1 MLSFYERVEDGKKV
15 KIEVEGEVELYKDN
29 PWLLSIVLEVDS
41 SDKNSKNYMDFLR
54 LKGSLIISLED
65 EDKTGYVGSRTVDG
79 WTEFYFYTTNQQS
92 IRERAG
98 NTLEFAG
105 HDYESYV
112 LEDAQWSF
120 YARKL
125 KPTKEES
132 LQIQKTKKIAKEKK

>member
-1 MLSFYERVEDGKKV
+1 MLNFYERVEDGKNV
-15 KIEVEGEVELYKDN
+15 KIEVESEVELYKDN

-41 SDKNSKNYMDFLR
+41 SDKNSKNYMDFLQ
-54 LKGSLIISLED
+54 LKGTLIISLED
-65 EDKTGYVGSRTVDG
+65 EDKTGYVGSRTVGG
-79 WTEFYFYTTNQQS
+79 WTEFYFYTTSQQG
-92 IRERAG
+92 IKERAG
-98 NTLEFAG
+98 NTLQFAG

-112 LEDAQWSF
+112 LKDAQWSF